1 MSVGGAII
9 ETSQKKNRTQYEK
22 LLSKCYQNGIDN
34 LTFFWDNG
42 FINKSLVNK
51 SKQSLWGGKKQK

>member
-34 LTFFWDNG
+34 LTFFWDNKVIRKVLV
-42 FINKSLVNK
+42 INQNSPSGAER
-51 SKQSLWGGKKQK
+51 SK